1 MPYRKLASLV
11 GRTKASQP
19 LRLSWGRTLPS
30 VSLWTLNNSSLQAG
44 SHSVALHVH
53 LQGYK
58 VGVHTGAVT
67 GQEQLI
73 AASLRGERENLWLHP
88 LESSTCPP
96 IVRGLPGR
104 FHALPNKSEEKLG
117 SLQEHGFSP
126 KSVTIAWLC
135 THCRLQISYM

>member
-1 MPYRKLASLV
+1 M
-11 GRTKASQP
+11 
-19 LRLSWGRTLPS
+19 
-30 VSLWTLNNSSLQAG
+30 
-44 SHSVALHVH
+44 ALHVH

-88 LESSTCPP
+88 LESSTCCPP

-117 SLQEHGFSP
+117 NLQEHGFSP
-126 KSVTIAWLC
+126 KSVTLAWLWMT
-135 THCRLQISYM
+135 THCRLQISYV